1 MDYKNNTSK
10 YCISI
15 IIRPR
20 WRDLTVELPTKKCSS
35 ETPSGNSSRKFEMRI
50 EQSNH
55 GGRDE
60 WWSHGIGI
68 WPVKLKRMLRQAT
81 TAPPSFL
88 PVSRAL
94 MGHLH
99 VTGFETF
106 IFNT

>member
-1 MDYKNNTSK
+1 M
-10 YCISI
+10 
-15 IIRPR
+15 
-20 WRDLTVELPTKKCSS
+20 
-35 ETPSGNSSRKFEMRI
+35 
-50 EQSNH
+50 
-55 GGRDE
+55 
-60 WWSHGIGI
+60 I

-94 MGHLH
+94 TANLH